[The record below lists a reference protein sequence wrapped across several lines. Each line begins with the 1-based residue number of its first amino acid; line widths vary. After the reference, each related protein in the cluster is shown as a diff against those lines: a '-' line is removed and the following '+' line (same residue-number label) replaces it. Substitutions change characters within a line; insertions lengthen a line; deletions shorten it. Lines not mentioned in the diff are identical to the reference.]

1 MGRIEPITE
10 EPGVRARLRNL
21 GYLRDTEADPEL
33 YKGALLRFQ
42 RRYSLD
48 LTGEA
53 DDATRAKLLEAHIT

>member
-1 MGRIEPITE
+1 M
-10 EPGVRARLRNL
+10 RARLRNL